1 MTRYYSSWHINP
13 ALIPTNPEERM
24 KLWHTLLER
33 VKAEMKTGA
42 LTEWGI
48 SPSFNGYSI
57 RDGDEK
63 GIMAATSSWAPF
75 ILVDSLEPVLTPDE
89 ALDSVKR
96 LETKK

>member
-33 VKAEMKTGA
+33 VNAEMKTGA

-63 GIMAATSSWAPF
+63 GIMAATSNWTPF
-75 ILVDSLEPVLTPDE
+75 ILVDSLEPILTSDE